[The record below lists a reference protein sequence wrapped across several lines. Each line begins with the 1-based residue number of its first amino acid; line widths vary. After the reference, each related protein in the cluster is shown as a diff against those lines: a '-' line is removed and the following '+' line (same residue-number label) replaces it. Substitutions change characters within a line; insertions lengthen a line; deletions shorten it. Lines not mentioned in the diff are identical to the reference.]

1 VALFLKA
8 TISGRFL
15 SSLPRQGGSLITV
28 MLFMELLLHPAQAI
42 AIAIPRNILFT
53 IVSKISKSQSKRR
66 LEDYI
71 GSFI

>member
-1 VALFLKA
+1 
-8 TISGRFL
+8 
-15 SSLPRQGGSLITV
+15 